1 MIEACAGNLLMT
13 TYATCPACKMRLKVP
28 EALAGQKRLAK
39 CPSCAETFDLSTSD
53 GPRAQRKQA
62 STDDEEVIDDLESLE
77 DEDEPHDEP
86 PTRKRRP
93 RYEDDDDDRPMPRK
107 RRKMKQA
114 GGTNTWLIIGVA
126 GGVALLLLIGC
137 GFGVYALYS
146 GVRGGLA
153 GLVDNPN
160 VTKANFDRI
169 EMGTPLQAVEGMI
182 GPGAVCSDQE
192 ARDIIQGAGAG
203 MPGMG
208 QDQQI
213 ANNPGA
219 FGLTGWNRWKNG
231 PTTLLVAVDGAN
243 TVRVAALYTVTK
255 NSSSRSWKSNVNAGG
270 GGFPPPGRPGRG
282 R

>member
-1 MIEACAGNLLMT
+1 MI
-13 TYATCPACKMRLKVP
+13 TYATCPACKTRLKVP
-28 EALAGQKRLAK
+28 EELAGQKRLAK

-53 GPRAQRKQA
+53 GPRAQRTQA
-62 STDDEEVIDDLESLE
+62 RANDDEVIDDLETVE
-77 DEDEPHDEP
+77 DDDEPDEEP
-86 PTRKRRP
+86 RNRRRRP
-93 RYEDDDDDRPMPRK
+93 RYEEDDDDRPVRRK
-107 RRKMKQA
+107 RRKVKQE

-137 GFGVYALYS
+137 GIGVYALF
-146 GVRGGLA
+146 GVKGGLA

-192 ARDIIQGAGAG
+192 ARDIIQGAGGG

-219 FGLTGWNRWKNG
+219 LGLTGWYRWKNG
-231 PTTLLVAVDGAN
+231 PTTLLVAVDGVN
-243 TVRVAALYTVTK
+243 KVRVAALYTVTK
-255 NSSSRSWKSNVNAGG
+255 NSSSRNWKSNVNVGG

>member
-1 MIEACAGNLLMT
+1 MP
-13 TYATCPACKMRLKVP
+13 TYATCPSCKMRLKVP
-28 EALAGQKRLAK
+28 DHLAGQKRLAK
-39 CPSCAETFDLSTSD
+39 CPSCAETFDLSSSD
-53 GPRAQRKQA
+53 GPGAQRTQA
-62 STDDEEVIDDLESLE
+62 RADDDEVIDDLETVEE
-77 DEDEPHDEP
+77 DDKPDEEP
-86 PTRKRRP
+86 RTRKRRP
-93 RYEDDDDDRPMPRK
+93 RFEDDDDDRPVRRK
-107 RRKMKQA
+107 RRKGKQA
-114 GGTNTWLIIGVA
+114 GGSNTLLIIGVA

-137 GFGVYALYS
+137 GIGVYALFS

-219 FGLTGWNRWKNG
+219 FGLTGWHRWKNG

-255 NSSSRSWKSNVNAGG
+255 NSSSRNWKSNVNAGGG